1 MRLSAT
7 WAFRTKTERILSV
20 AYGRHSAGKD
30 KKKAKPAAAQ
40 RSAGKPRTK
49 QGHIGVIVI
58 AIVVVAVLVVA
69 FKVFPSIGERS
80 ADVLE
85 GQQITVEIPEGS
97 TTSQIAKIL
106 KQDGVI
112 ATEGDFIGSV
122 KQKGVADQ
130 LKAGTY
136 RFTGGQDTG
145 SIVDAMVEG
154 NAGYTLL
161 IPEGYTVKKI
171 ANAVQD
177 SCSIKA
183 EDFYNLAMKAGDYV
197 ADYPFLSDAYNGSM
211 EGFLFPDIY
220 TVPYGATAD
229 EVIRMMLDNYT
240 AQIASVD
247 MSYASSKNLTAYD
260 VLTLASMV
268 EKESRD
274 DSDKAKIASVFY
286 NRLHEG
292 MNLGSD
298 VTTYYAVGK
307 ELTEDLTKE
316 DLNSDSPYNTR
327 NPNHKGLPA
336 GPICSPGLASLNA
349 AAHPEETDNLYFFY
363 SSKKDKTMFY
373 KDHASFNKAWAKL
386 Q

>member
-1 MRLSAT
+1 MAT
-7 WAFRTKTERILSV
+7 
-20 AYGRHSAGKD
+20 GRHSVSKGGARKAPSSD
-30 KKKAKPAAAQ
+30 KPKH
-40 RSAGKPRTK
+40 K
-49 QGHIGVIVI
+49 QGHLGLLVIAVIV
-58 AIVVVAVLVVA
+58 VAALVVA
-69 FKVFPSIGERS
+69 FKVFPNIGEKPAS
-80 ADVLE
+80 VLT
-85 GQQITVEIPEGS
+85 GQQVTVEIPEGS
-97 TTSQIAKIL
+97 STSQIAQIL
-106 KQDGVI
+106 KDDGVI
-112 ATEGDFIGSV
+112 ALESDFLASA
-122 KQKGVADQ
+122 KEKGVADA

-136 RFTGGQDTG
+136 RFTGGEDVG

-177 SCSIKA
+177 TCSIKA
-183 EDFYNLAMKAGDYV
+183 DDFYALAMKADDYV
-197 ADYPFLSDAYNGSM
+197 SDYPFLSDAYNGSM
-211 EGFLFPDIY
+211 EGFLFPDTY
-220 TVPYGATAD
+220 TVAFGATAD
-229 EVIRMMLDNYT
+229 DVIRMMLDNYA

-274 DSDKAKIASVFY
+274 DDDKAKIASVFY

-316 DLNSDSPYNTR
+316 DLASDSPYNTR
-327 NPNHKGLPA
+327 NPQHKGLPA
-336 GPICSPGLASLNA
+336 GPICSPGLTALNA
-349 AAHPEETDNLYFFY
+349 AAHPDETSYLYFFY

-373 KDHASFNKAWAKL
+373 EDHASFNKAWAKL